1 MMSSPADPRRPRART
16 PGLAP
21 GFCND
26 AERMQSGTQTLSRE
40 TDDGMLEAGEDERGM
55 KPGATSFGTVRAEAT
70 GSDPPSADA
79 ATGAP
84 LEGVDVKLG

>member
-1 MMSSPADPRRPRART
+1 MVGEKETGSMSSGGDAT
-16 PGLAP
+16 Q
-21 GFCND
+21 
-26 AERMQSGTQTLSRE
+26 AERMQSVTQTLSRE
-40 TDDGMLEAGEDERGM
+40 TDDGSLEAVEDERRI
-55 KPGATSFGTVRAEAT
+55 KAGATSFGTGRAEAT